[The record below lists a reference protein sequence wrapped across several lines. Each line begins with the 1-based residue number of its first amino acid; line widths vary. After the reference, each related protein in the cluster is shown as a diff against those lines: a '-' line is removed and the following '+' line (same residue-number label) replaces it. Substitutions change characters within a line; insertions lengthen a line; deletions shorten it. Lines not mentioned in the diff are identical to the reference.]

1 MPHQC
6 VKCGYLFDDG
16 SNELLKGC
24 SKCGGRFFFFVK
36 KNDIQKAKDFTYNL
50 SDNEKE
56 QMEEDVLDIIGVKKE
71 EQPVVLDFE
80 AVRVVKPGKYE
91 LDLVDLFKDKP
102 LVYKLADGKYMI
114 DIVST
119 FKAKN
124 KKI

>member
-6 VKCGYLFDDG
+6 VKCGHIFPDG
-16 SNELLKGC
+16 SNELLHGC
-24 SKCGGRFFFFVK
+24 SKCSGRFFFFVK
-36 KNDIQKAKDFTYNL
+36 KKDISKAKEFTYNL
-50 SDNEKE
+50 SEDEKE
-56 QMEEDVLDIIGVKKE
+56 QMEEDVFDIIGVKDV

-80 AVRVVKPGKYE
+80 AVRVIKPGKYE

-102 LVYKLADGKYMI
+102 LVYKLDDGKYMI
-114 DIVST
+114 DLAST